1 MKYTAAP
8 KFRHRA
14 GQGNDFA
21 CMTMTIRSKPRRRPV
36 LLAGAFFSIL
46 LSGAMGDGSGA
57 SQGAVAA
64 CPSAGTPV
72 AEPYRWYP
80 SLDLARIPFHRADGP
95 WGPRA
100 AIVAPEPPVTQ
111 RRVRV
116 SSAARLAAEGR
127 TPGSSIT
134 VDAQYLGHVVVA
146 GDVSD
151 LDLVVPAG
159 RTIAQL
165 TIGRFNA
172 PTTIRRVRIRGTAP
186 GSHSGGLIGR
196 ITFLAPAA
204 DVIIDG
210 VDLNGADGE
219 GGNLLWHFA
228 AGVQRLAVVNVRGHA
243 SGPGSLHNGT
253 DIVIAGS
260 RLMTGAR
267 PREVNGY
274 PEGWGIRAG
283 DRLVVFDNRIDGTR
297 YHRVRVH
304 PEHGAPQYA
313 WVANNLFVDPH
324 EARIVSAFNRD
335 GRTLR
340 YAAIWAHCNR
350 VYAHSTCMAPSFEG
364 KDANY
369 AMLTSNVFFGSIT
382 EELQR
387 GMQAAHGP
395 GRDYLS
401 GNRFS
406 PWQAPPAWDGPGDP
420 TVIPLPPVKESRHNP
435 AQAFKPCPPP

>member
-1 MKYTAAP
+1 MSGQRFSLQWARTLLFLALGLSGIDVTYGRAAVCP
-8 KFRHRA
+8 A
-14 GQGNDFA
+14 
-21 CMTMTIRSKPRRRPV
+21 
-36 LLAGAFFSIL
+36 AGA
-46 LSGAMGDGSGA
+46 
-57 SQGAVAA
+57 
-64 CPSAGTPV
+64 PV

-80 SLDLARIPFHRADGP
+80 SLDLARIPFHRAAGP

-111 RRVRV
+111 RNVRV
-116 SSAARLAAEGR
+116 SSASQLASEAQV
-127 TPGSSIT
+127 PGATIT
-134 VDAQYLGHVVVA
+134 VDAQYVAHVA
-146 GDVSD
+146 LSGDVKD

-165 TIGRFNA
+165 TIGRFNSFSKVQR
-172 PTTIRRVRIRGTAP
+172 IRIRGTTP
-186 GSHSGGLIGR
+186 GSHSGGLIGM

-219 GGNLLWHFA
+219 GGSLLWNFPR
-228 AGVQRLAVVNVRGHA
+228 GVERLAVVNVRGHSA
-243 SGPGSLHNGT
+243 GPGSLQQTGK

-274 PEGWGIRAG
+274 SEGWGIRAG

-297 YHRVRVH
+297 FHRVRVH
-304 PEHGAPQYA
+304 PEDGGPQYA
-313 WVANNLFVDPH
+313 WVADNVLVDPH
-324 EARIVSAFNRD
+324 EARIFSAFNR
-335 GRTLR
+335 GGQSLR
-340 YAAIWAHCNR
+340 YAAVWAECNR
-350 VYAHSTCMAPSFEG
+350 VYAHSTCMPPSFDG

-369 AMLTSNVFFGSIT
+369 AMLTSNTLFGSIT

-387 GMQAAHGP
+387 SVQAAHGP

-401 GNRFS
+401 GNKFS
-406 PWQAPPAWDGPGDP
+406 RWQAPPAWDGPGDP
-420 TVIPLPPVKESRHNP
+420 TVIPLPPVKPSRHNP
-435 AQAFKPCPPP
+435 AHASAPCPGP